1 MRLEARNEEGRPM
14 MRLARSASLLVAFS
28 LLTSAATAHAECAWV
43 LWEQTNNGLAP
54 VVWKILRAS
63 ADTTSCE
70 AFKARTVEV
79 AAASPPTGYARER
92 RGDSTVMETPRV
104 GLLIGAPSTS
114 LQYFCLPDTVD
125 PRGPKGK

>member
-1 MRLEARNEEGRPM
+1 MIRHTRR
-14 MRLARSASLLVAFS
+14 ASVLIAFCV
-28 LLTSAATAHAECAWV
+28 LTSAATASAECAWV

-54 VVWKILRAS
+54 VVWKILRVS
-63 ADTTSCE
+63 ADATSCE

-125 PRGPKGK
+125 PRGPKAK